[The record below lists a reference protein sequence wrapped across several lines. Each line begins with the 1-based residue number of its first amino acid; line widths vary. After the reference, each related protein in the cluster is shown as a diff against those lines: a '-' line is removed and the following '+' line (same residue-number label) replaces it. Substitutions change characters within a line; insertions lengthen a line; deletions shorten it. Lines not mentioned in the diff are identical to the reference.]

1 MDIRNS
7 HESPLIGVARAFYRS
22 GRAAYRQFRAVK
34 NRCLNLVDRPL
45 IILIYHRVTDLP
57 SDPEMIAVTPENF
70 RRHMQYLKTNF
81 QVLRFEEEWG
91 SLKEPSVV
99 VTFDDGY
106 ADNALEALPILEE
119 VGVPATFFVS
129 SGVVVGGRDFW
140 WHRLEALLLKEG
152 EFPEC
157 FRLENDLFG
166 QVWATANFDQRKQTY
181 AALCLLMRKL
191 DVERRENWFEQIEN
205 WAGCGYPT
213 ETRHRA
219 MTRHELKTLAA
230 SPWATIGAHTV
241 THSALSA
248 LSEAR
253 QRQEIFTSKQ
263 DLETIIGRGITTF
276 SYPFGRKCEYD
287 RTSMHLCREAGF
299 DKVAANFP
307 GQVHRWSDPLQL
319 PRHLVRNWDL
329 ETFAAELKGFW
340 TR

>member
-1 MDIRNS
+1 M
-7 HESPLIGVARAFYRS
+7 
-22 GRAAYRQFRAVK
+22 K
-34 NRCLNLVDRPL
+34 NRALNLIDRP
-45 IILIYHRVTDLP
+45 IVILIYHRVTKLS
-57 SDPEMIAVTPENF
+57 SDPEMIAVSPENF
-70 RRHMQYLKTNF
+70 RRHMEYLKAHF
-81 QVLRFEEEWG
+81 KILRFEEKWG
-91 SLKEPSVV
+91 DLKEPAVV

-129 SGVVVGGRDFW
+129 SGLIDGGKNFW
-140 WHRLEALLLKEG
+140 WHRLEAFLLGGAEL
-152 EFPEC
+152 PERFTLQDSRFC
-157 FRLENDLFG
+157 RT
-166 QVWATANFDQRKQTY
+166 WATATPEQRRQAY
-181 AALCLLMRKL
+181 ASLCLLMRKL
-191 DVERRENWFEQIEN
+191 DAIRRENWFEQIAS

-248 LSEAR
+248 LSEAQ

-263 DLETIIGRGITTF
+263 DLEAIIGRGITTF

-287 RTSMHLCREAGF
+287 RTSMRLCREAGF
-299 DKVAANFP
+299 DKAAANFP
-307 GQVHRWSDPLQL
+307 GQVHRWSDPMQL